1 MKIELK
7 CKCGASA
14 TFTDN
19 RGVYI
24 NAGGNQDKHGRKF
37 NIEVR
42 ADEWLDRHDICLG
55 LVSNIDSSKPPK
67 QGNK

>member
-14 TFTDN
+14 SFSDN

-24 NAGGNQDKHGRKF
+24 NSDGVADSKGRKF

-42 ADEWLDRHDICLG
+42 ADEWLDRHNICYAEEPG
-55 LVSNIDSSKPPK
+55 QPFDRP
-67 QGNK
+67 